1 MDYTHVSCPS
11 AVVTALFLSAVYVG
25 ALVRIPLP
33 AIMFLLRLLFGEIM
47 FQPCF
52 LFGEVIGPAR

>member
-1 MDYTHVSCPS
+1 MDYRHVSSPS

-25 ALVRIPLP
+25 VLVRIPLP
-33 AIMFLLRLLFGEIM
+33 AIMFLLCLLFGEIM
-47 FQPCF
+47 FQPRF